1 MASSTSNISRKHL
14 KPSPQRNRKC
24 HMRTILV
31 VEVSTHMGVV
41 LWFVPKKN
49 IENLIYFIT
58 IVMYQ
63 MVNVW
68 FLMNAIII
76 YKN

>member
-41 LWFVPKKN
+41 LWFVPKKKHWKFDLFYHHSYVSN
-49 IENLIYFIT
+49 GECLIFDECYNYI
-58 IVMYQ
+58 
-63 MVNVW
+63 
-68 FLMNAIII
+68 
-76 YKN
+76 